1 MLLLIWEKVRLD
13 KVVAIL
19 ATLRGPPCYLF
30 YSYFCVDGGC
40 ISLILG
46 SPHDALILNKGY
58 VEGKEICWLDKVE
71 YLN

>member
-30 YSYFCVDGGC
+30 YLYFCVNGSC

-46 SPHDALILNKGY
+46 SPFDAFILNKGY
-58 VEGKEICWLDKVE
+58 VEEKGLC
-71 YLN
+71 

>member
-30 YSYFCVDGGC
+30 YSDFCVDGGC

-46 SPHDALILNKGY
+46 SPLDIIFILNKGY
-58 VEGKEICWLDKVE
+58 VEEKGLC
-71 YLN
+71 